1 MQNSK
6 ALDWLLEIDEENP
19 GIRYFALQDVLG
31 SPSSDNQVREARSAI
46 MTSGPV
52 PKILQAQEPD
62 GFWVNRGGGYS
73 PKYKANAW
81 SLLFLAELGAD
92 PENEQIQLGC
102 EYYLSNSVAKN
113 GAFSVYRSPVPSGAF
128 HCLNGN
134 MIFALQRLGYGEHP
148 IVGSARDWLV
158 NLILEQQ
165 EINDADGD
173 GFPSFSCRINEGKP
187 CAWGANKVVRA
198 LLEAPESAVT
208 ADLECALEAA
218 AAFLLSRDPAAA
230 DYPYTGR
237 VSSTWFKL
245 GFPLSYWSDVLET
258 VSNLAALG
266 YGSDPRLRSGLEWI
280 IGKRDQNERWR
291 LENSLNGKMWV
302 DIETKKEPSK
312 WITLRALRV
321 MKAVGLYAPRGR
333 KG

>member
-1 MQNSK
+1 
-6 ALDWLLEIDEENP
+6 
-19 GIRYFALQDVLG
+19 
-31 SPSSDNQVREARSAI
+31 
-46 MTSGPV
+46 
-52 PKILQAQEPD
+52 
-62 GFWVNRGGGYS
+62 
-73 PKYKANAW
+73 
-81 SLLFLAELGAD
+81 
-92 PENEQIQLGC
+92 
-102 EYYLSNSVAKN
+102 
-113 GAFSVYRSPVPSGAF
+113 
-128 HCLNGN
+128 
-134 MIFALQRLGYGEHP
+134 
-148 IVGSARDWLV
+148 VGSARDWLV